1 MKTTALALSTA
12 LCSAVAFAASADAP
26 EWINLLP
33 AGPVLTVDGRGPYAV
48 ASMAELIA
56 ASLPAGQKLALD
68 ENHSTDKGAALG
80 LPARAQGWIV
90 ALEAREDG
98 LWGKVEWTG
107 PGRQLMVDKAYSG
120 VSPVIA
126 HTKDHRIVR
135 LLRASLTNTPNLQGL
150 VALHSE
156 TVSMDWKAKLIEL
169 LKLDGNAD
177 DAAIEAAL
185 KAKMDA
191 KPEGDAVDPALMSQ
205 MLAGNLIEHPVVVAL
220 QSELNAATGQIKTL
234 TEGQSRKDATA
245 FVDGAIR
252 EGRAG
257 LKPLR
262 DEYIALHMENP
273 GRAEKLIGGMMK
285 LGGSTVATGI
295 VIDENGDRGLTPE
308 DRQVMAMFG
317 INEQDYR
324 AELKS
329 QGLQK
334 ETL

>member
-1 MKTTALALSTA
+1 MNRSYTLTA
-12 LCSAVAFAASADAP
+12 LCSAVAFAASDAVP

-33 AGPVLTVDGRGPYAV
+33 AGPVRTMDGRGPYSV
-48 ASMAELIA
+48 ASMAALIA

-68 ENHSTDKGAALG
+68 ENHATDKGGAALG
-80 LPARAQGWIV
+80 MPAPARGWIV
-90 ALEAREDG
+90 ALEARDDG

-126 HTKDHRIVR
+126 HTAGKQIVR

-150 VALHSE
+150 VSLHSE
-156 TVSMDWKAKLIEL
+156 EETMDWKAKLIEL
-169 LKLDGNAD
+169 LGLDGSAD

-185 KAKMDA
+185 MAKMKAKVAD
-191 KPEGDAVDPALMSQ
+191 PSVDLMSQ
-205 MLAGNLIEHPVVVAL
+205 NLIGHPTVIAL
-220 QSELNAATGQIKTL
+220 QSELTAATAKIAAL
-234 TEGQSRKDATA
+234 TEGTARKDAIA

-252 EGRAG
+252 EGRVG

-262 DEYIALHMENP
+262 DDYIALHMEDP
-273 GRAEKLIGGMMK
+273 ARAEKLIGGMMR
-285 LGGSTVATGI
+285 LAGSTSAADVVVDG
-295 VIDENGDRGLTPE
+295 NGDRGLAAE
-308 DRQVMAMFG
+308 DRQVMAMFD
-317 INEQDYR
+317 IDEADYR

-329 QGLQK
+329 QGLHK

>member
-33 AGPVLTVDGRGPYAV
+33 AGPVRTVDGRGPYAV

-90 ALEAREDG
+90 ALEARDDG

-126 HTKDHRIVR
+126 HTKDGRIMR

-156 TVSMDWKAKLIEL
+156 TAPMDWKAKLIEL
-169 LKLDGNAD
+169 LKLDGDVD

-191 KPEGDAVDPALMSQ
+191 KPEGGAADPALMSQ
-205 MLAGNLIEHPVVVAL
+205 NLIGHPVVVAL
-220 QSELNAATGQIKTL
+220 QSELNTATGQIKAL
-234 TEGQSRKDATA
+234 TEGAARKDAAA
-245 FVDGAIR
+245 FVDNAIR
-252 EGRAG
+252 EGRVG

-262 DEYIALHMENP
+262 DDYIALHMEDP
-273 GRAEKLIGGMMK
+273 ARAEKLIGGM
-285 LGGSTVATGI
+285 LRLAGPTPTEH
-295 VIDENGDRGLTPE
+295 VIDDNGDRGLTAE
-308 DRQVMAMFG
+308 DRQIMATFN
-317 INEQDYR
+317 INEDDYR
-324 AELKS
+324 AGLKS
-329 QGLQK
+329 QGLTQ
-334 ETL
+334 EAL